1 MKSIKFIL
9 FMIVGLSSTGIALAQ
24 QEFTLKE
31 ALNYAIQNNE
41 TVRKAKLDIE
51 GGKYKTEEIRA
62 NALPQING
70 FGGLT
75 YNPIIGQLVAGDVTF
90 KMGRA
95 WNTQAGVQLDQQL
108 FNQQVFTGLKAAKA
122 SEEYYALNAN
132 LSEEQIIEATANNY
146 YQVLVNREQ
155 LEVVETNIKNVKVVE
170 KIIDDQ
176 FKNGLAKKIDAD
188 RIKVN
193 LANLETQKQQL
204 KNAIEQLEIRLKL
217 SMGLAIE
224 TPIVLPPSEL
234 TEISS
239 TFLTNIEETNLRT
252 ELKILNTQE
261 HLLGLQKKAYEA
273 EYYPTLALTGNYS
286 YTGMSEK
293 FDLFKNNSEAFWY
306 DASAVGLT
314 LKVPIFSGFRTRS
327 KVKQAQIDISKL
339 NEDIK
344 YTKNALNAE
353 QENANIQLRN
363 SLATINLQKKNVALA
378 KEIYNS
384 TQNNY
389 NNGLAS
395 LTDLLDTENAQTQA
409 QNSYN
414 QAILNYK
421 IAEIQL
427 IKSNGNIK
435 TLLN

>member
-1 MKSIKFIL
+1 MKSIKVIL
-9 FMIVGLSSTGIALAQ
+9 LILIGLSLTEITVAQ
-24 QEFTLKE
+24 QELTLKQ
-31 ALNYAIQNNE
+31 ALTYAVQNNE
-41 TVRKAKLDIE
+41 NVRKAKLDIE
-51 GGKYKTEEIRA
+51 SGRYKTEEIRA
-62 NALPQING
+62 NALPQLNG

-95 WNTQAGVQLDQQL
+95 WNAQAGVQLDQQL
-108 FNQQVFTGLKAAKA
+108 FNKQVFTGLQAAKA

-132 LSEEQIIEATANNY
+132 LTEEQVIEATANNY

-155 LEVVETNIKNVKVVE
+155 LGVVETNIKNVKVVE

-176 FKNGLAKKIDAD
+176 YKNGLAKKIDAD
-188 RIKVN
+188 RIKVS

-204 KNAIEQLEIRLKL
+204 NNTIEQLEIMLKL
-217 SMGLAIE
+217 SMGLPIGS
-224 TPIVLPPSEL
+224 PIVLPPSEL
-234 TEISS
+234 TEVTAAALANNDDS
-239 TFLTNIEETNLRT
+239 TLRT

-261 HLLGLQKKAYEA
+261 RLLSLQKKAYEA
-273 EYYPTLALTGNYS
+273 EYYPTLAITGNYS
-286 YTGMSEK
+286 YTGMSER
-293 FDLFKNNSEAFWY
+293 FDLFKSNSQAFWY
-306 DASAVGLT
+306 DASAIGLT

-327 KVKQAQIDISKL
+327 KVRQADIEISKL

-344 YTKNALNAE
+344 YSKNALNAE

-363 SLATINLQKKNVALA
+363 SLSTINLQKKNVGLA
-378 KEIYNS
+378 QEIYTS

-395 LTDLLDTENAQTQA
+395 LTDLLDTENALTQA